1 VLQVYLQLIKQSKG
15 LSPMAVRPNSSSS
28 LVASGV
34 HKALLGTKSSGLSAS
49 RVSQV
54 YSQLIK
60 QSKGLSP
67 MAVRPIS
74 SSSLVA

>member
-1 VLQVYLQLIKQSKG
+1 VL
-15 LSPMAVRPNSSSS
+15 
-28 LVASGV
+28 
-34 HKALLGTKSSGLSAS
+34 
-49 RVSQV
+49 QV

-74 SSSLVA
+74 PDEVELRESSLSLRDGLLPKDGPR